1 MLHIKSGCY
10 SATTKLYMIRLY
22 RSLNEKDRR
31 HYAAVEA
38 QKLGHGCIKYIAN
51 LLGCS
56 CQTIHTALS
65 EMKKNQ
71 LNSETRVRSPGGGR
85 KAQENKATV
94 VKTFQAIIEP
104 HVAGDP
110 MNQEIRWLKI
120 SRAEISEKMKAA
132 GICVSRN
139 IISKLLKKHGFV
151 KRNVLVVSMLIVISN
166 LR

>member
-1 MLHIKSGCY
+1 
-10 SATTKLYMIRLY
+10 MIRLY

-38 QKLGHGCIKYIAN
+38 QKLVHSGIKYIAD

-56 CQTIHTALS
+56 HQTIHTALS
-65 EMKKNQ
+65 EMEKNQ

-94 VKTFQAIIEP
+94 VKKFQVIIEP
-104 HVAGDP
+104 RVAGDP
-110 MNQEIRWLKI
+110 MNQEIHWLKI
-120 SRAEISEKMKAA
+120 SRAEINEKMKAA